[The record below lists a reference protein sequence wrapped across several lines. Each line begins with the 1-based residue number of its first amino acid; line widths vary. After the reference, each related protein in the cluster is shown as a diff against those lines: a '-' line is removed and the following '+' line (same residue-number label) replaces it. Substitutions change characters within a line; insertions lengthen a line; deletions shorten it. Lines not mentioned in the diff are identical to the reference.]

1 MNARIITIPRTLTAA
16 LVGACLLAAG
26 GCTRGEAAASQ
37 SDDVQTPAAPA
48 TPVAE
53 PAPSASTAHGDVSGQ
68 FAKMDAN
75 GDGGVSADE
84 HATGT
89 AAMFATMDANGD
101 GSVTVEEM
109 DASQAA
115 MGGDT
120 RMTSADKIKVVDT
133 DSDGAL
139 TRDEHEQGA
148 RTMFDQMDANH
159 DGSLTQSELQAGHDA
174 RMGAQPSSG

>member
-1 MNARIITIPRTLTAA
+1 MNACMITIPRTLSAA

-26 GCTRGEAAASQ
+26 ACTRGAEAGGDAAASQ
-37 SDDVQTPAAPA
+37 SDEVQTPAAPA
-48 TPVAE
+48 APVTE
-53 PAPSASTAHGDVSGQ
+53 PAPSPPTAPGDVSGQ

-84 HATGT
+84 HATGAT
-89 AAMFATMDANGD
+89 AMFATMDANGD

-109 DASQAA
+109 DASQVA

-133 DSDGAL
+133 
-139 TRDEHEQGA
+139 
-148 RTMFDQMDANH
+148 
-159 DGSLTQSELQAGHDA
+159 
-174 RMGAQPSSG
+174 

>member
-1 MNARIITIPRTLTAA
+1 
-16 LVGACLLAAG
+16 
-26 GCTRGEAAASQ
+26 
-37 SDDVQTPAAPA
+37 
-48 TPVAE
+48 
-53 PAPSASTAHGDVSGQ
+53 
-68 FAKMDAN
+68 
-75 GDGGVSADE
+75 
-84 HATGT
+84 
-89 AAMFATMDANGD
+89 MFATMDANGD

-109 DASQAA
+109 DASQVA

-139 TRDEHEQGA
+139 TREEHEQGA

-174 RMGAQPSSG
+174 RMGAQPANG